1 MELRIEYSLE
11 RGVSRESQRLLD
23 TALAHMFETRLD
35 IKLGRLSGKWRVAN
49 CGGPRVEFDATSSDP
64 HIGIFGTAV
73 IEDGC
78 LKGFT
83 GTYTV
88 PSASNRET
96 REFRLKIPP
105 MSVLW
110 ILAAAKAAEPQKTSP
125 DAEFDVPDSMLED
138 VGGHSGGL
146 MFNPSH
152 SPFDGVAQDIF
163 DTPQDM
169 FDFPY
174 EFKTPGQM
182 DHFVNGLLSCMER
195 TIVERMDSQDM
206 FIDRIDLP
214 DGVCPGVS
222 AVRLKSQPFGDTLF
236 AETVADGGRAET
248 PRFSELGVDR
258 AAEITK
264 YVMEHYPKQPL
275 LK

>member
-11 RGVSRESQRLLD
+11 RGVSRDSQRLLD
-23 TALAHMFETRLD
+23 TALAHMFETGLG
-35 IKLGRLSGKWRVAN
+35 IKLGRLSGEWRVAD

-64 HIGIFGTAV
+64 RIGIIGTAV

-83 GTYTV
+83 GTYTA
-88 PSASNRET
+88 PSTSNRET

-125 DAEFDVPDSMLED
+125 DAEFDVSDSMLED

-152 SPFDGVAQDIF
+152 SPFDGVTQDIF

-195 TIVERMDSQDM
+195 TITERMDCQDM

-222 AVRLKSQPFGDTLF
+222 AVCLKLLPFGDTLF
-236 AETVADGGRAET
+236 AEAEADGWRTET
-248 PRFSELGVDR
+248 RFSELGVDR

>member
-1 MELRIEYSLE
+1 MELRIEYNLE

-23 TALAHMFETRLD
+23 IALAHMFETGLG

-88 PSASNRET
+88 PSASNSGT

-105 MSVLW
+105 ISVLW

-146 MFNPSH
+146 MFDPSH

-195 TIVERMDSQDM
+195 TITERMDCQDM
-206 FIDRIDLP
+206 FIDRIALP

-222 AVRLKSQPFGDTLF
+222 AVRLKLMPFGDALF
-236 AETVADGGRAET
+236 AETVADGGRTET
-248 PRFSELGVDR
+248 LFSELGVDR